1 MRKTLTGFISLAL
14 LLGTATAVGAA
25 DGEVAGQEPGGQAV
39 GADIKDRIS
48 AIPGMRLIKEEPY
61 PGYRYFTFSYEQPV
75 DHRDPNGARCPQQ
88 FTLLHRDTSRPTV
101 FHTGGYELNPQFLR
115 SEPNARQML
124 FVNGEYDPWSAESFR
139 PGRDARDRHV
149 LTAPPVRTTT
159 PRSRT

>member
-1 MRKTLTGFISLAL
+1 M
-14 LLGTATAVGAA
+14 
-25 DGEVAGQEPGGQAV
+25 

-48 AIPGMRLIKEEPY
+48 AIPEMRLIKEEPY

-75 DHRDPNGARCPQQ
+75 DHRDPNGARFPQQ

-149 LTAPPVRTTT
+149 LTAPRTHHDAQIKDLTVSDKEFRPARRGRCRMRWCGS
-159 PRSRT
+159 PRPGRE